1 MQSTLKGK
9 KLRSGLIFKKK
20 KKNEKLIQTHV
31 DIN

>member
-20 KKNEKLIQTHV
+20 KKKLKAYS
-31 DIN
+31 NSC